1 MNNVYSFL
9 KSSLESFSDRDIY
22 DKCIKKHCLIL
33 NELLNNV
40 KENDYSNYLKTK
52 EKDILLEIQHLF
64 IDINSNNSLEINLC
78 STFNMINEYQ
88 NFHEFSKESENYIRD
103 HFYHSV
109 QCFLLSIALY
119 NHFSKLVPANLKIE
133 EPIIFLFE
141 ITFYHDLGYLY
152 QVDEYD
158 NCRINKSFLNFFKN
172 YGQNQLSDNELFDIL
187 CIKKDFIKDWVKKEE
202 YSVID
207 EKLTEAIKKIATI
220 WDENVNENDKQFL
233 SQQLNVRQFPH
244 NYEKHHSFFSAIL
257 IHRLY
262 RSKLSILSIIEDIN
276 NPDMEELSICKTEN
290 NKFLE
295 CIKTILYHDFKIV
308 EKMSLSDNFWP
319 CFLMIIDELQS
330 YGRVFQN
337 TQKNTLILHP
347 AHVGFILKDDRLG
360 LEIDEN
366 YCSQLPSETI
376 IKKYKKHSNEELFKV
391 LSEKMNETAIKSFL
405 K

>member
-64 IDINSNNSLEINLC
+64 IDINSTDSLEINLC

-88 NFHEFSKESENYIRD
+88 NFHKFSKEGENYIRD

-119 NHFSKLVPANLKIE
+119 TYFYQLIPTNSKIE
-133 EPIIFLFE
+133 KPIIFLFE

-158 NCRINKSFLNFFKN
+158 NCKINNSFLSYFKN
-172 YGQNQLSDNELFDIL
+172 YGQNQLSDNELFNIL
-187 CIKKDFIKDWVKKEE
+187 CIKKDFMKDWSKNEDSCTISNQLKTAVN
-202 YSVID
+202 
-207 EKLTEAIKKIATI
+207 KIADI

-233 SQQLNVRQFPH
+233 SQQLNVRRFPH
-244 NYEKHHSFFSAIL
+244 DYEKHHSFFSAIL
-257 IHRLY
+257 IHRIY
-262 RSKLSILSIIEDIN
+262 RSKKSILSVIEDLN
-276 NPDMEELSICKTEN
+276 NPDLEELSICKNEN
-290 NKFLE
+290 EEFIE
-295 CIKTILYHDFKIV
+295 CIKTILYHDFKIK

-319 CFLMIIDELQS
+319 CFLMITDEMQS

-337 TQKNTLILHP
+337 VLKNTLILHP
-347 AHVGFILKDDRLG
+347 NHVGFVFKDNQIE
-360 LEIDEN
+360 LEIDEA
-366 YCSQLPSETI
+366 YCSQLSSDV
-376 IKKYKKHSNEELFKV
+376 KRKYKKHSNQELYKV
-391 LSEKMNETAIKSFL
+391 LSDKLDEKAIKSFL